1 MATSGTK
8 FYVNNVTGIDNDK
21 CFREAIKAFPEG
33 IGDCVKL
40 LVLDTEEAAPELEEI
55 VAYIGGQSIA
65 GIKISLL
72 KTGETTVFIGWNAN
86 GIDILLGFE
95 YLKAAKKLY
104 PGAIVTYSDG
114 EGGNTDFE
122 ADLSEDAMNSEWGRR
137 FDLLG
142 GMMGTDE
149 EVINIPAIRHCYH
162 LMPSKF
168 AKETEG
174 MDYEDKV
181 KKLYHDILDLQW
193 YHEPEPKSYML
204 RWNTAVSNFKVKDFE
219 KCMDLF
225 RNEDFCMSWSIWDWQ
240 DVRVG
245 DKVYLLRVGEG
256 KTGIVMRGEI
266 ISDSYVDQDWSG
278 KGRIVH
284 YVYFKVTEM
293 MHPEKAVIPT
303 TDALAENWRDIEW
316 NGGHSGTLL
325 SNRDAYSLD
334 KYFDRFL
341 VDNREQFSASEN
353 NGIALS
359 AEKIPSE
366 YKDYFD
372 PNQGHGGHWA
382 TIVDTEEKDH
392 GEFLKEQSV
401 NTKPVHKACGAFHKE
416 GEEQECDI
424 IGLSTNSPEIGM
436 HMLVSKKGDLIEYV
450 SAYPEVG
457 ESGAYVTLKLI
468 KINKYSNGLEAVLTG
483 ETEDGNQLCF
493 FDSEFYANKDSYE
506 IGHTYTFRLA
516 ALACKAEEMPEEERA
531 FTMSVE
537 ETLRMAEVSGCEVRR
552 DEKGN
557 VIPNVFV
564 MDELVA
570 CINTVEEVPDEY
582 EFQSPVRNVKS
593 VKVFGTPM
601 YRMDVTVIRT
611 DDEPDVVVIP
621 LYAKKEFFDKKPKK
635 NAPVRGWLWMLGKR
649 VDD

>member
-1 MATSGTK
+1 MVTSGNK
-8 FYVNNVTGIDNDK
+8 FYVNNVTDIDNDK
-21 CFREAIKAFPEG
+21 CFREAIKSFPEG
-33 IGDCVKL
+33 IEDCVKHL
-40 LVLDTEEAAPELEEI
+40 IFDTEDDAPEKEEML
-55 VAYIGGQSIA
+55 AYIDGQSIA

-72 KTGETTVFIGWNAN
+72 KTGQTTVFIGWNAG

-95 YLKAAKKLY
+95 YLKAVKKLY
-104 PGAIVTYSDG
+104 PEATVTCSDG
-114 EGGNTDFE
+114 DGRNTDDA
-122 ADLSEDAMNSEWGRR
+122 ADLGEEAMNSEWGKRL
-137 FDLLG
+137 DLLG
-142 GMMGTDE
+142 AMIELDE

-181 KKLYHDILDLQW
+181 MKLYHDILDLQW
-193 YHEPEPKSYML
+193 YKEPDPKSYLL
-204 RWNTAVSNFKVKDFE
+204 RWNTAVSNFKIKDFE
-219 KCMDLF
+219 KCMDMF
-225 RNEDFCMSWSIWDWQ
+225 RDEDFRLSWSIWDWQ
-240 DVRVG
+240 DVRAG

-266 ISDSYVDQDWSG
+266 ISDSYVDKDWSG

-284 YVYFKVTEM
+284 YVDFKVTEM

-303 TDALAENWRDIEW
+303 TDDLAENWSDIEW

-334 KYFDRFL
+334 KYFDRYL
-341 VDNREQFSASEN
+341 VDNREQFSDSED

-382 TIVDTEEKDH
+382 AIVDTEEKDLA
-392 GEFLKEQSV
+392 EFLMEQSSNAKHV
-401 NTKPVHKACGAFHKE
+401 NTASGAFHEE
-416 GEEQECDI
+416 GNEQGYDI
-424 IGLSTNSPEIGM
+424 IGLSTNNPEIGM
-436 HMLVSKKGDLIEYV
+436 HMLVAEKEDSNEFV

-457 ESGAYVTLKLI
+457 ESGTHVSLKLV

-483 ETEDGNQLCF
+483 ETEEGNQLCF
-493 FDSEFYANKDSYE
+493 FDSGFYVNKDSYE
-506 IGHTYTFRLA
+506 IGHTYTFSLA
-516 ALACKAEEMPEEERA
+516 ALASKAEEMPEEERT
-531 FTMSVE
+531 FTMTIE
-537 ETLRMAEVSGCEVRR
+537 ETLRMAEVSGREVRR
-552 DEKGN
+552 DKAGN

-601 YRMDVTVIRT
+601 YRMDVTVVRT
-611 DDEPDVVVIP
+611 EEEPDAVVIP
-621 LYAKKEFFDKKPKK
+621 LYAKMEFFEKKPKK
-635 NAPVRGWLWMLGKR
+635 NAPVRGWLWMFGKR
-649 VDD
+649 VND